1 MKTIIVLSLLTLLTA
16 CQTQPPLAQDPRV
29 NPQMLSTNDLLKVQI
44 EKMERLER
52 DMEKRETAL
61 KYEHLKELQAVQSQ
75 VHSRSSRNELVN
87 TSCKFFCF

>member
-1 MKTIIVLSLLTLLTA
+1 MKTIIPLLMLSLLTA
-16 CQTQPPLAQDPRV
+16 CTSTPPLAQDPRV
-29 NPQMLSTNDLLKVQI
+29 NPQMLSTNDLLKAQI
-44 EKMERLER
+44 EKMEKLER